1 MCDTENLIDLS
12 ECGKPKKD
20 HIREEEKENHLVVT
34 NCFKEPY
41 DPFDFVEN
49 EAYNKVS
56 SYMYIHMYASML
68 IMDSSLRRISQS
80 LR

>member
-12 ECGKPKKD
+12 EFDEPQKD
-20 HIREEEKENHLVVT
+20 HTTVEEKENDNVVT

-56 SYMYIHMYASML
+56 A
-68 IMDSSLRRISQS
+68 
-80 LR
+80 